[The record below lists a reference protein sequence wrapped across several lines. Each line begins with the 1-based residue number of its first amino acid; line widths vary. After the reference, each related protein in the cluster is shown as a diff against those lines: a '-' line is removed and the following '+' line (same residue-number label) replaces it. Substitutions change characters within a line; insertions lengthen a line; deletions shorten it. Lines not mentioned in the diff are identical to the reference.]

1 MIGAIVET
9 GTLAKVVL
17 YSLVSG
23 VGIAVLF
30 GTGIASAGSLLDAL
44 RQHRSAAGAA
54 WGVLTVACLVIMVAM
69 IAFGIVVMSSKR

>member
-23 VGIAVLF
+23 VGIALLF
-30 GTGIASAGSLLDAL
+30 GTGIASAASLLDAL
-44 RQHRSAAGAA
+44 REHRSAAGAA
-54 WGVLTVACLVIMVAM
+54 WGALTVGCLVIALAIIV
-69 IAFGIVVMSSKR
+69 FGIVVMSSKR

>member
-1 MIGAIVET
+1 VTASIVET

-44 RQHRSAAGAA
+44 REHRTAAGAA
-54 WGVLTVACLVIMVAM
+54 WGALTVACLAIVLAIIV
-69 IAFGIVVMSSKR
+69 FGIVVMSSKR

>member
-17 YSLVSG
+17 YSLVAG

-44 RQHRSAAGAA
+44 RQHRTAAGAA
-54 WGVLTVACLVIMVAM
+54 WGVLTVACLVIILAM
-69 IAFGIVVMSSKR
+69 IVFGIVVMSSKR